1 MEGVIAFRKS
11 MSPDDPNPVFHIL
24 KEGVVHWLHGEEYF
38 PDMSIFPIKL
48 RDIISQSLSEQNA
61 IGWDQGLRGYLSRT
75 WRVLASDSVFDNV
88 PIQES
93 KGKYTIRNILK
104 AMYELTKKLW
114 LQRCNKLHEA
124 DGEAALAVTAEEK
137 AELRALYEHP
147 ELVPAGDRHYCNG
160 PLENIL
166 CRTPSVR
173 CRWMRYMRMARMR
186 CIQDGKRQTK
196 LISFFQTAHRQ
207 N

>member
-1 MEGVIAFRKS
+1 

-24 KEGVVHWLHGEEYF
+24 KEGVVHWLNGTEYS

-48 RDIISQSLSEQNA
+48 RDIISQSLREQKA
-61 IGWDQGLRGYLSRT
+61 IGWDQALRGYLSRK
-75 WRVLASDSVFDNV
+75 WRILASDSVFDNV

-93 KGKYTIRNILK
+93 KGKYNIRNILK
-104 AMYELTKKLW
+104 AMYELTRKLW
-114 LQRCNKLHEA
+114 LQRCKKLHEA
-124 DGEAALAVTAEEK
+124 DGDAVLAVSAEEQ

-166 CRTPSVR
+166 CRSPSVR
-173 CRWMRYMRMARMR
+173 RRWMRHMRMARMR
-186 CIQDGKRQTK
+186 YIQDGKRQTK
-196 LISFFQTAHRQ
+196 MTSFFQPHRQ